1 MKDHRRQVYVDH
13 KCKWKQPEEAADN
26 VLELELLEA
35 MFLLIC
41 NQAWS
46 KNVVPGLVSC
56 VGIPWFWQSFYKAQR
71 VEEILH
77 YHSSI
82 MLNSFPSLLRSKFCW
97 HNVDNPTSRWREGG
111 EILHSNKFS
120 ISVIKFLAVSLV
132 YCTQVI
138 NELPCLVRK
147 LDPMPSAMVFKSF
160 CCEAKRLAKN
170 VAKNSLMIAKV

>member
-1 MKDHRRQVYVDH
+1 
-13 KCKWKQPEEAADN
+13 
-26 VLELELLEA
+26 
-35 MFLLIC
+35 
-41 NQAWS
+41 
-46 KNVVPGLVSC
+46 
-56 VGIPWFWQSFYKAQR
+56 VGIPWFWQRFLLKAQR
-71 VEEILH
+71 DKEILH
-77 YHSSI
+77 YYSSI
-82 MLNSFPSLLRSKFCW
+82 MLNSFASLLCSKLCW